1 MTDDRPERVRAD
13 NAPAEMLMLSH
24 REITLWNLNMVAV
37 DKFVYITLKQD
48 DIFVKFT
55 NDFLTTIWYNKY
67 I

>member
-13 NAPAEMLMLSH
+13 NAPAEMLVLSH

-67 I
+67 V